1 MGLVINHNLM
11 AMAASRNLGATYG
24 MLAKSIARLSSGLRI
39 NSAAD
44 DAAGLAVREFMRS
57 EIAVLNQGVR
67 NANDA
72 VSMLQ
77 TMDGA
82 AQVIDEKLIRM
93 KELAEQAATGTYSDE
108 QRAIMHDEF
117 AAMRDEIDRIAN
129 ATDFNGVKM
138 LNGEIDASAITVAT
152 QSVALDGQSAVA
164 TQSVRFWSRYT
175 SGIADG
181 QVGSATIFT
190 IEINDHD
197 TGVVRYSQ
205 ISAMATIAL
214 LQTRITADADVS
226 GTAVY
231 TPATGNFT
239 FYGMHSGATNLDIRI
254 IKGSSVIEGAATLGR
269 NTTEA
274 TYGDVKIHF
283 GTGNSSAEDYYYAN
297 KQDMTAFGLGISG
310 LSIANQGDAQATIA
324 TLNEAIATKDTSRAH
339 FGAMM
344 NRLANTVSNITIQAE
359 NIQAAESQISDVDVA
374 LEMTRFVSNQIKA
387 QAAVAMLAQANM
399 LPQLALTLLGG
410 GP

>member
-117 AAMRDEIDRIAN
+117 SAMREEIDRIAN
-129 ATDFNGVKM
+129 ATDFNGIKM
-138 LNGEIDASAITVAT
+138 LAGGSAA
-152 QSVALDGQSAVA
+152 SVAQILDVAETVNTRATTFKFVSAF
-164 TQSVRFWSRYT
+164 TGYT
-175 SGIADG
+175 SGESIVLSYATHAG
-181 QVGSATIFT
+181 VIGGSAMTIASRMAIT
-190 IEINDHD
+190 SVTAWINTQSAASGLRATWLSGTGLYLTDKT
-197 TGVVRYSQ
+197 TGVSE
-205 ISAMATIAL
+205 A
-214 LQTRITADADVS
+214 
-226 GTAVY
+226 
-231 TPATGNFT
+231 
-239 FYGMHSGATNLDIRI
+239 
-254 IKGSSVIEGAATLGR
+254 AATLGGGAAYSFTVR
-269 NTTEA
+269 TEGTDA
-274 TYGDVKIHF
+274 GAGTVKIHF

-297 KQDMTAFGLGISG
+297 KQDMTAAGLDIDTMT
-310 LSIANQGDAQATIA
+310 IASQGSAQATIA
-324 TLNEAIATKDTSRAH
+324 ALNTAIATKDTSRAH

-410 GP
+410 GG

>member
-11 AMAASRNLGATYG
+11 AMTASRNLGATYG
-24 MLAKSIARLSSGLRI
+24 MLAKSIARLSSGMRI

-93 KELAEQAATGTYSDE
+93 KELAEQAATGTYSSD

-138 LNGEIDASAITVAT
+138 LAGGSAASVAT
-152 QSVALDGQSAVA
+152 ILDVAETVNTGLTTRHFVSAFTGYV
-164 TQSVRFWSRYT
+164 
-175 SGIADG
+175 SGESLVFSYVSHNG
-181 QVGSATIFT
+181 TVGGSARTVYTTDTIMTSITAFINLQSGVSGLRATWLSGTGLYLTDKTAGVSDAAASFGGGATYAFT
-190 IEINDHD
+190 IR
-197 TGVVRYSQ
+197 TAGV
-205 ISAMATIAL
+205 
-214 LQTRITADADVS
+214 DA
-226 GTAVY
+226 
-231 TPATGNFT
+231 
-239 FYGMHSGATNLDIRI
+239 GA
-254 IKGSSVIEGAATLGR
+254 GS
-269 NTTEA
+269 
-274 TYGDVKIHF
+274 VKIHF
-283 GTGNSSAEDYYYAN
+283 GTGNSSTEDYYYVN
-297 KQDMTAFGLGISG
+297 KQNMTKGTAGLGISA
-310 LSIANQGDAQATIA
+310 LSIATQASAQATIGA
-324 TLNEAIATKDTSRAH
+324 LNTAINTKDTSRAH

-344 NRLANTVSNITIQAE
+344 NRLANTVSNIQVQAE

-399 LPQLALTLLGG
+399 LPHLALTLLGG
-410 GP
+410 GG